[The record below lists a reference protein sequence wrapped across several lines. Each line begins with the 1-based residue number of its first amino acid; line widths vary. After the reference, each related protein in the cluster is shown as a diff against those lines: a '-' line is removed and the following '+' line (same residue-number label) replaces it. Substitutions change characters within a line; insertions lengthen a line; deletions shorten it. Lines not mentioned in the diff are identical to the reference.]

1 MSEAPSRSVH
11 AANAYGR
18 FTEDGREYVITDPR
32 TPRPWVNVISNARA
46 GLVVSQTGSGF
57 TWVDNSQLAVVTRWE
72 QDLTR
77 DSSGRFLYVRDVD
90 TGEVWSL
97 SPAPCLPAYDRFEC
111 RHGLGYTTFR
121 TAHARRRG
129 RLDPLRRPGGDRR
142 ALAAHADATSSSR
155 RGGSSS
161 SPSSSGTAA

>member
-1 MSEAPSRSVH
+1 MSEAPARPVP

-18 FTEDGREYVITDPR
+18 FTEDGREYVVTDPR

-72 QDLTR
+72 QDLTE

-97 SPAPCLPAYDRFEC
+97 SPAPCLPVYDRFEC

-121 TAHARRRG
+121 TASAASRPSGLSSPTRRR
-129 RLDPLRRPGGDRR
+129 PP
-142 ALAAHADATSSSR
+142 SS
-155 RGGSSS
+155 GGSR
-161 SPSSSGTAA
+161 